1 MQPADI
7 AVTLRRRTPWEAT
20 DLGLAMLQRWWRP
33 VYAVHALVLGLV
45 SSIALLLGWV
55 FDAVWLAILAIWW
68 LKPVYDRAVLHV
80 LSRAVFGAL
89 PGPRQA
95 LAQAGQWLRTGLTSA
110 LLFRLWPD
118 LSRAFFLPVRQLEG
132 SRGRDG
138 RARREVLGRRA
149 RGSAV
154 WLTIVCLHFELVLL
168 WSAGAL
174 TQLLLPAQL
183 ERQRGDQVPFFG
195 GFSEWVAAATVGDG
209 LVFVAVWLL
218 LEPFYVAA
226 GFALYLNRRTLL
238 EGWDIEVALRRIAER
253 HAAAAAVVL
262 LCFACFL
269 LPGAAYAQDRTEK
282 NPKAEIAEVLKAPE
296 FGRYR
301 ETMRWQLRPTDA
313 DKSDSS
319 GFWEKFWRWLL
330 GDREKK
336 EDTGSGI
343 GYAIAKALQ
352 VLFWVAVAAGVAY
365 LLWWA
370 SKLMPLWREAGREP
384 YRPPAALFGMDLAPD
399 RLPPDVAGAAAGLAR
414 DGRLREALSL
424 LYRGALSE
432 LVHKRGVQLLAS
444 HTEGEAV
451 RLAGMPYFA
460 ALVDVWRACAYGKR
474 ELSASRVEEL
484 AASYREA
491 FA

>member
-1 MQPADI
+1 VQPADI
-7 AVTLRRRTPWEAT
+7 AVALRRRTPWEAT

-45 SSIALLLGWV
+45 SAVALALGWA
-55 FDAVWLAILAIWW
+55 FDAVWASILAIWW
-68 LKPVYDRAVLHV
+68 LKPLYDRAVLHV
-80 LSRAVFGAL
+80 LSRAVFGAV
-89 PGPRQA
+89 PGPREVF
-95 LAQAGQWLRTGLTSA
+95 AQAAQWLRTGLASS

-118 LSRAFFLPVRQLEG
+118 LSRSFFLPVRQLEG
-132 SRGRDG
+132 SRGRER

-154 WLTIVCLHFELVLL
+154 WLTIVCLHFETVLL

-183 ERQRGDQVPFFG
+183 ERHRGDQLPFVG
-195 GFSEWVAAATVGDG
+195 GFFDWAAAATVGDG

-226 GFALYLNRRTLL
+226 GFALYLNRRTQL

-253 HAAAAAVVL
+253 HAAALAAVL
-262 LCFACFL
+262 LCFACTFI
-269 LPGAAYAQDRTEK
+269 PGHGYAQEK
-282 NPKAEIAEVLKAPE
+282 NPRTEIAEVLKAPE
-296 FGRYR
+296 FGHYR
-301 ETMRWQLRPTDA
+301 ETKRWQMRPSGD
-313 DKSDSS
+313 DKSDGSS
-319 GFWEKFWRWLL
+319 LWERFWKWLL
-330 GDREKK
+330 GKRSGEK

-343 GYAIAKALQ
+343 GYAIARALE
-352 VLFWVAVAAGVAY
+352 VLFWILIAAAAAY

-370 SKLMPLWREAGREP
+370 SKLLPRALEPRREP
-384 YRPPAALFGMDLAPD
+384 YRPPAALFGMDLSPD
-399 RLPPDVAGAAAGLAR
+399 KLPPDVAAAAAGLAR
-414 DGRLREALSL
+414 EGRLREALSL
-424 LYRGALSE
+424 LYRGALTE
-432 LVHKRGVQLLAS
+432 LVHKRGVQLLPS

-460 ALVDVWRACAYGKR
+460 GLVEVWRACAYGQR
-474 ELSASRVEEL
+474 PLSATRVEEL
-484 AASYREA
+484 AAGYREA